1 MNKATLSTNVA
12 KVEAKEKE
20 LAEAKAKA
28 KVMSF
33 HSNAPSIPLYAQFKC
48 REGGRGGF
56 MVAVKRG
63 CYSFH
68 KPEAVATDYS
78 RMFYWQ
84 RKRHVALCFVTAGS
98 CEASKCAGAWY

>member
-28 KVMSF
+28 KVMLL
-33 HSNAPSIPLYAQFKC
+33 HSLCMRNLSV
-48 REGGRGGF
+48 ETGGVVDSWW
-56 MVAVKRG
+56 VAVKRG